1 MDILSIPVQNVILN
15 GEEEEGNCYGTARK
29 QRLAVGYSVCL
40 SFDLQ
45 AKIARKHATLPRGQG
60 QRICEKLPSNF
71 SQKQSK
77 NNDEY
82 GVYIFVRF
90 LLCHCYF
97 SS

>member
-60 QRICEKLPSNF
+60 H
-71 SQKQSK
+71 K
-77 NNDEY
+77 N
-82 GVYIFVRF
+82 
-90 LLCHCYF
+90 L
-97 SS
+97 